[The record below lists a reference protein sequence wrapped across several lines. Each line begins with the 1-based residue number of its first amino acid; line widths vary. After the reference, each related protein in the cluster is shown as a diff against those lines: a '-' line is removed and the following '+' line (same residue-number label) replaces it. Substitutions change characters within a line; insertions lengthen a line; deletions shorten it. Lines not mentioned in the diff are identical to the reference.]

1 MATVLQV
8 LDEFC
13 DRINQPRESAYVTG
27 TTPAARQFTSL
38 FKFIG
43 DELLDYQNGWPQLK
57 RIHKFKTYAGIANY
71 QLPGDFLRPLT
82 GTQWGATNQVPMAGP
97 LSNERLAFQTY
108 GVNIASPFAGF
119 QINGPQ
125 GYKITTT
132 PYTQYSAGYFQISP
146 PGQDSETESV
156 IQYISSNYVWPLN
169 WVANT
174 AYTSGN
180 IRTVHDEMWICT
192 TSGTS
197 SNTTGGQYPVY
208 GWDNNVYWEPILTY
222 VASELYFVGQL
233 VFGSGNVYQV
243 TTGGK
248 SSAGT
253 PSVSSGSE
261 TLGTV
266 VFEFVSTPSTWVA
279 GTTYEADDYVANAA
293 GTLAWKCI
301 VEGVSGLYEPKF
313 FISLITSIQAPPLLM
328 KKCND
333 GTAVWTL
340 YREPYTPT
348 ADTDFVLL
356 DSSLFVEGM
365 RWAWYQ
371 AKKQDYLDLQK
382 SWERNVKVALGRH
395 NGPCIISAAGDVN
408 GTDQWPVVGQSWSN
422 IPG

>member
-1 MATVLQV
+1 MATVTQV

-43 DELLDYQNGWPQLK
+43 EKLLDYQNGWPQLK
-57 RIHKFKTYAGIANY
+57 RIHKFKTYLGISNY

-82 GTQWGATNQVPMAGP
+82 GTQWGVTNQIPLAGP

-108 GVNIASPFAGF
+108 GVNIATPFAGF
-119 QINGPQ
+119 QVNGPQ

-146 PGQDSETESV
+146 PGQDSITENA
-156 IQYISSNYVWPLN
+156 IQYVSSNYVWPLN

-174 AYTSGN
+174 VYVSTN
-180 IRTVHDEMWICT
+180 IRTVHDETWICT
-192 TSGTS
+192 TGGTS
-197 SNTTGGQYPVY
+197 ANNGQYPVY
-208 GWDNNVYWEPILTY
+208 GIDNNVIWDPILTY
-222 VASELYFVGQL
+222 VVSELYFVGQL
-233 VFGSGNVYQV
+233 VLSNSKVYKV

-248 SSAGT
+248 SSAGL

-266 VFEFVSTPSTWVA
+266 TFEYVSTPSTWVA
-279 GTTYEADDYVANAA
+279 GTTYAVDDYVITPVGA
-293 GTLAWKCI
+293 LSYKC
-301 VEGVSGLYEPKF
+301 VQAGVSGLLEPKF
-313 FISLITSIQAPPLLM
+313 WISLITSIQAPPLIM

-340 YREPYTPT
+340 YREPYAPT
-348 ADTDFVLL
+348 TDTDFVLL
-356 DSSLFVEGM
+356 DTVLFVEGM

-371 AKKQDYLDLQK
+371 SKKQEYEDLKK
-382 SWERNVKVALGRH
+382 SWEGSVKVALGRH
-395 NGPCIISAAGDVN
+395 NGPSIISAVGDVN
-408 GTDQWPVVGQSWSN
+408 ATGEWPIVAQGSWGP